1 MRIFTLSCSL
11 LLLTLGAAAYYGWG
25 VAGEGAR
32 TLVSAIPAGFGALM
46 LLGVALALLLRR
58 TGMQIALLAALGG
71 GFSALGRLA
80 PPYLKGSLD
89 ATVYPIHLITAMAAI
104 CLLYIVVRMVAVVLP
119 IRSKTKSSEE
129 QKSDEEPGFNP
140 C

>member
-1 MRIFTLSCSL
+1 MRIFTLICSL

-46 LLGVALALLLRR
+46 FLGGALALLLRR
-58 TGMQIALLAALGG
+58 TGMQIAFLAALGG

-89 ATVYPIHLITAMAAI
+89 TVYPIPLIAAMAAI